1 MRADGAIPYVFHW
14 VPDVSV
20 PRIEARLV
28 SPRECGDCPAANNR
42 VAILRPRVAISRM
55 RPTNVTRIVSAGKA
69 PPDSAALLQ
78 ASTPGHLRCLF
89 GPGGNSTAER
99 CADLRDDLRAAA
111 PPDGEPYRP
120 NDRFFTDSSGPM
132 TSLAPFVLGATP
144 AGQVIVPAGAD
155 PFTIGYLAQL
165 NTLSSGLPVT
175 RASIA
180 LTADG
185 AAGAAVSTPLI
196 GTGAMVPTAIVRDGG
211 RFRLS
216 GLARALHLAWGL
228 APASGRGGA
237 VGAARW
243 APDEAGYLGGSAI
256 QVFHGG
262 RGFRPI
268 TNSAPTRA
276 AASATTCATS
286 PARARACRPSPA
298 TTAPGSRPAAGRRC
312 SSARR
317 NGPRSSMATRC
328 SAAGSCVPVPRARFH
343 AVPRRGRLQPARVA
357 VRPAP
362 GRHEPVH
369 AERRGGRARARRG
382 RRRRPAARRGA
393 RPPPRPLLAIT
404 LRAAGTTVTG
414 FAVTPLAAG
423 QPSAGPADARVRFR
437 ALDAAGAVVAD
448 AGSAPQAVVLGESAD
463 GDAVATAVLPAAGV
477 ARVQAV
483 VDGRVVAQLD
493 RGRAPGVALTATSA
507 SIGRSGIVP
516 LRITASDPDGDP
528 LTTTVQASADGG
540 VTWTTL
546 ATGGDPAGIRLAAAG
561 LPRSRARAGRL
572 RVTVA
577 DGFDRV
583 TATTGPLTFAGTTP
597 TVRIS
602 TPLRTLR
609 RGDDVTATATIRND
623 TGATVRWRSQGRRVG
638 SGTTLAL
645 GRLPA
650 GRHRLTA
657 TLGSCPARRR
667 SPSPCARGP
676 H

>member
-1 MRADGAIPYVFHW
+1 M
-14 VPDVSV
+14 
-20 PRIEARLV
+20 
-28 SPRECGDCPAANNR
+28 SPFTPNAA
-42 VAILRPRVAISRM
+42 A
-55 RPTNVTRIVSAGKA
+55 
-69 PPDSAALLQ
+69 AAL
-78 ASTPGHLRCLF
+78 APGA
-89 GPGGNSTAER
+89 GGV
-99 CADLRDDLRAAA
+99 AA
-111 PPDGEPYRP
+111 PPR
-120 NDRFFTDSSGPM
+120 
-132 TSLAPFVLGATP
+132 
-144 AGQVIVPAGAD
+144 
-155 PFTIGYLAQL
+155 
-165 NTLSSGLPVT
+165 
-175 RASIA
+175 
-180 LTADG
+180 
-185 AAGAAVSTPLI
+185 
-196 GTGAMVPTAIVRDGG
+196 
-211 RFRLS
+211 
-216 GLARALHLAWGL
+216 
-228 APASGRGGA
+228 
-237 VGAARW
+237 
-243 APDEAGYLGGSAI
+243 
-256 QVFHGG
+256 
-262 RGFRPI
+262 
-268 TNSAPTRA
+268 
-276 AASATTCATS
+276 AASAA
-286 PARARACRPSPA
+286 ALAA
-298 TTAPGSRPAAGRRC
+298 TTPA
-312 SSARR
+312 
-317 NGPRSSMATRC
+317 
-328 SAAGSCVPVPRARFH
+328 
-343 AVPRRGRLQPARVA
+343 
-357 VRPAP
+357 
-362 GRHEPVH
+362 
-369 AERRGGRARARRG
+369 
-382 RRRRPAARRGA
+382 
-393 RPPPRPLLAIT
+393 LAIT

-437 ALDAAGAVVAD
+437 ALDGGGAVVAD
-448 AGSAPQAVVLGESAD
+448 VGSAPQAVVLGESAD

-493 RGRAPGVALTATSA
+493 RGRAPSVALTATSA

-546 ATGGDPAGIRLAAAG
+546 ATGGDPAGIRLAAAD

-657 TLGSCPARRR
+657 TLGSARSKAITVTVRARPPLILVARRR
-667 SPSPCARGP
+667 GCAIRLATDVPVTVRANGRRIGRLAGNAKP
-676 H
+676 RTCACAASASDSHWPVRSALRTIRL

>member
-1 MRADGAIPYVFHW
+1 
-14 VPDVSV
+14 
-20 PRIEARLV
+20 
-28 SPRECGDCPAANNR
+28 
-42 VAILRPRVAISRM
+42 M

-155 PFTIGYLAQL
+155 PFTIGYFAQL

-185 AAGAAVSTPLI
+185 AAGAAVSMTLI

-276 AASATTCATS
+276 GCSARTSATS

-328 SAAGSCVPVPRARFH
+328 SVARSCRART
-343 AVPRRGRLQPARVA
+343 ARSIPPDPRSGGVQPDRVA

-369 AERRGGRARARRG
+369 AERRDGRA
-382 RRRRPAARRGA
+382 A
-393 RPPPRPLLAIT
+393 RPPPRARRAQTRRAPPRRRARPPPHPLSPSPCA
-404 LRAAGTTVTG
+404 RPGPPSPGSPSPRSRPGTHRPGRRTRGCASGRSTAPVRSSPTPAPPRRRPCWASPPTG
-414 FAVTPLAAG
+414 TRRHR
-423 QPSAGPADARVRFR
+423 GP
-437 ALDAAGAVVAD
+437 
-448 AGSAPQAVVLGESAD
+448 
-463 GDAVATAVLPAAGV
+463 LPAAGV

-493 RGRAPGVALTATSA
+493 RGRAPSVALTTTSA

-516 LRITASDPDGDP
+516 LRISGVGTRRRPAHDDRPG
-528 LTTTVQASADGG
+528 LGG
-540 VTWTTL
+540 RRRHVDH
-546 ATGGDPAGIRLAAAG
+546 ARDRR
-561 LPRSRARAGRL
+561 RSRRHPPRRGRPPAQPRGRRPAPGDGRRRVRPRDGHDRA
-572 RVTVA
+572 A
-577 DGFDRV
+577 DVRG
-583 TATTGPLTFAGTTP
+583 ATP

-602 TPLRTLR
+602 TPAPHAPPR
-609 RGDDVTATATIRND
+609 
-623 TGATVRWRSQGRRVG
+623 GRRDRDG
-638 SGTTLAL
+638 HD
-645 GRLPA
+645 PQ
-650 GRHRLTA
+650 RHRRHRPLELTA
-657 TLGSCPARRR
+657 PPGGLRDDAGTRAAPRRPSPPHGHARQLPARRR